1 LNLTVIGAGAWGS
14 ALAIV
19 FSTNHRV
26 TLWTREDEVTQTML
40 AERENRQFFP
50 GHPLPEALLI
60 ATDFAA
66 AVRSADLL
74 IVATPLAGFR
84 VTLRRLVDS
93 GQAKPLLWVCKGM
106 EADSARLP
114 HQVVAEE
121 LGAGALCGALTGPSF
136 AEEVARGLPT
146 AITLAAGDAE
156 FARRTALA
164 LHSARLRIYANDD
177 VIGAEVGGAVKNVM
191 AIATGICDGLGLGH
205 NARAA
210 LMTRGLA
217 EITRLG
223 VALGGRPE
231 TFMGLAGMGDL
242 LLTCTGDLSR
252 NRRVGLAL
260 AQGKKLATILAD
272 LGHVAEGV
280 GTAREVARLAAQ
292 MGIEMPITQA
302 VDDILHHDVAAAAA
316 VETLLSRDPKA
327 ESR

>member
-1 LNLTVIGAGAWGS
+1 MKLTVIAAGAWGT

-19 FSTNHRV
+19 FSGRHRV
-26 TLWTREDEVTQTML
+26 TLWTREDEVTRTMI

-50 GHPLPEALLI
+50 GYRLPDALLI
-60 ATDFAA
+60 ATDFVA
-66 AVRSADLL
+66 AVRDADLL

-84 VTLRRLVDS
+84 ATMRRLGDGRQV
-93 GQAKPLLWVCKGM
+93 KPLVWVCKGM
-106 EADSARLP
+106 EAETAKLP
-114 HQVVAEE
+114 HQIVAEE
-121 LGAGALCGALTGPSF
+121 LGADALCGALTGPSF

-146 AITLAAGDAE
+146 AVTLAASDPE
-156 FARRTALA
+156 FARQTALA

-223 VALGGRPE
+223 VALGGQPE

-260 AQGKKLATILAD
+260 AQGRKLEQILAD

-280 GTAREVARLAAQ
+280 GTAREVARLAKQ
-292 MGIEMPITQA
+292 MDIEMPITQA
-302 VDDILHHDVAAAAA
+302 VDDILHHDVAAAVA

-327 ESR
+327 EAE